1 MTSLF
6 GSAETTGWSL
16 YLKAPTKVLLAT
28 SVSEVRDLIIQA
40 EAEARNGSYVAMMVS
55 YEAAPVF
62 DAAFKTK
69 QPTSF
74 PLAWAAIYSFKS
86 AAPPSQLDQYQVSNW
101 TPKIDRNEYN
111 DSVDR
116 VRELIAAGDTY
127 QVNYTFPL
135 EANFAGDPLAWY
147 QDLCVAQAG
156 DYSAF
161 LDLGRFKVLSL
172 SPELFFQ
179 RAGDDIITRPM
190 KGTAKR
196 GRWPAEDQRQAK
208 WLQNSSKNRAENIM
222 IVDLVRNDLGKVS
235 ELGSVKVT
243 SLFELERFPTL
254 WQLTSTVKSTL
265 RKNTSLVDVFA
276 ALFPCGSITGAPK
289 IRTMEIIKG
298 LETES
303 RGPYTGAIGFL
314 KPGGDCIFN
323 VAIRTVVLDSL
334 SGAVKFSVG
343 GGVTIDSTSDVEY
356 EECLLKAEFLNRK
369 PVTFNIFESVRLENG
384 RYFLIERHLERL
396 AASARYF
403 DFKFPE
409 KEIDNHLRTV
419 AASHEQGSWKVKLE
433 LEKNGAVQT
442 SVTELAELEPRKIAL
457 ASSPVDQLDRFLF
470 HKTTNR
476 KFYDAELAL
485 HPDCDDVIFW
495 NENGEITEST
505 IANVVVMLDGQL
517 VTPPLE
523 SGLLAGTYR
532 DELIAEGT
540 ISEQKITVEDLAR
553 ATEVFLINSV
563 RKWMRVSSSGPIR
576 PENTTASTNKVAG

>member
-6 GSAETTGWSL
+6 GLAKATGWSL
-16 YLKAPTKVLLAT
+16 YLEAPTKVWLAS
-28 SVSEVRDLIIQA
+28 SVGEVRELINQA
-40 EAEARNGSYVAMMVS
+40 EAEARNGSYVALMLN
-55 YEAAPVF
+55 YEAGPAF
-62 DAAFKTK
+62 DVAFKTK
-69 QPTSF
+69 QPTLV
-74 PLAWAAIYSFKS
+74 PLAWAAIYSAS
-86 AAPPSQLDQYQVSNW
+86 SEAPESDQGKYQVSNW
-101 TPKIDRNEYN
+101 APAIDRNEYN
-111 DSVDR
+111 NSVDR
-116 VRELIAAGDTY
+116 IRELITAGDTY

-135 EANFAGDPLAWY
+135 TANFAGDPLAWY
-147 QDLCVAQAG
+147 QDLCVAQG
-156 DYSAF
+156 GNYSAF
-161 LDLGRFKVLSL
+161 LDLGRFKILSL

-179 RAGDDIITRPM
+179 RVGDEIVTRPM

-196 GRWPAEDQRQAK
+196 GRWPAEDQQQAV
-208 WLQNSSKNRAENIM
+208 WLKNSTKNRAENIM

-235 ELGSVKVT
+235 ELGTVKV
-243 SLFELERFPTL
+243 SSFFDLERFPTL
-254 WQLTSTVKSTL
+254 WQLTSTVESKL
-265 RKNTSLVDVFA
+265 RRNTSLWDLFS

-289 IRTMEIIKG
+289 IRTMGIIEE
-298 LETES
+298 LETTP

-334 SGAVKFSVG
+334 SGEAKFSVG

-369 PVTFNIFESVRLENG
+369 PVNFNIFESLRLENG
-384 RYFLIERHLERL
+384 CYFLIERHLERL

-409 KEIDNHLRTV
+409 SEIANQLQTL
-419 AASHEQGSWKVKLE
+419 ATSHEQGRWKVRLE
-433 LEKNGAVQT
+433 LEKSGVVQT
-442 SVTELAELEPRKIAL
+442 SISEIAELEPRRVAL
-457 ASSPVDQLDRFLF
+457 ASSPVDQSDRFLF

-476 KFYDAELAL
+476 QFYDEELAL

-495 NENGEITEST
+495 NQKGEITEST

-540 ISEQKITVEDLAR
+540 ISEQKITVENLAR
-553 ATEVFLINSV
+553 ATEIYLINSV
-563 RKWMRVSSSGPIR
+563 RKWMKVSYVKGVNPLVS
-576 PENTTASTNKVAG
+576 TTTR